1 MLGKIQ
7 SKHNDIH
14 KATFHCS
21 IYSILSSCSWE
32 PCQIIIIVFETD
44 CIEPKSGWSRKTS
57 ETAVAHDGC
66 NDLTCT
72 TTAWFKY
79 RYISIW
85 YFILY
90 ARFLSVLARSVT
102 ISHIEQLCNTR
113 PHDCTVHV
121 CSMYNTWIIHL
132 FSLNFMAK
140 LVRFMLC

>member
-1 MLGKIQ
+1 MIFTNLPSIVQYTQYVAHVHG
-7 SKHNDIH
+7 
-14 KATFHCS
+14 CS
-21 IYSILSSCSWE
+21 
-32 PCQIIIIVFETD
+32 CQIIIIVFETD
-44 CIEPKSGWSRKTS
+44 CIELKSGWSRKTS

-113 PHDCTVHV
+113 PHDCTVYT
-121 CSMYNTWIIHL
+121 MYIDQTSVQFELHGEIDQVY
-132 FSLNFMAK
+132 A
-140 LVRFMLC
+140 MLKR